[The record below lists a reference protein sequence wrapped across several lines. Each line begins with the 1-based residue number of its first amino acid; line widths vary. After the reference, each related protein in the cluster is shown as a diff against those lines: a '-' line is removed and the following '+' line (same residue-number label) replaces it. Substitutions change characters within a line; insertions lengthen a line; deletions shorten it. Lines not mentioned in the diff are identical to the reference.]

1 MNTSVQSTS
10 AEPTIRMPAW
20 RSASPKNLNTR
31 RRNTSPITRAENL
44 AISPKLS
51 IQPLG
56 VTISSFIAS
65 AWDRGDLGVR
75 GEQRLGERVVERE
88 DAQEGDHDSLIHGAP
103 HPLGP
108 AGRGHPLV
116 TADHGDD
123 RPEQGGL
130 DHRAPKVGGLRVV
143 EERRE
148 EGAERRVV
156 DDRGQDPAEDAE

>member
-1 MNTSVQSTS
+1 MNTSVQITS
-10 AEPTIRMPAW
+10 AEPTIRIPAW

-31 RRNTSPITRAENL
+31 RRSTSPITRAQNF

-56 VTISSFIAS
+56 VATISFIRS
-65 AWDRGDLGVR
+65 SWDRGDLRMG

-88 DAQEGDHDSLIHGAP
+88 DAQERDDDRLVDSAP
-103 HPLGP
+103 HPLGT
-108 AGRGHPLV
+108 ARRGHALV

-130 DHRAPKVGGLRVV
+130 DHRAPQVRGLGVV
-143 EERRE
+143 EERGE
-148 EGAERRVV
+148 ERPERCVV
-156 DDRGQDPAEDAE
+156 DDRGEDAAEDA